1 MNVRLSVGAA
11 GAAVFTL
18 GCAERRTGPGVSAG
32 ASNSA
37 GRGGGKGAPS
47 AGSETSR
54 FGGSG
59 MFSGGAVA
67 VEGAA
72 SVAGPAVGAVGKGSS
87 VATSQ
92 AGFAGESGLERE
104 NPGSMRS
111 PYGFEATVKATA
123 RGGAGALATRGA
135 AAGIRCSMHAPTTTL
150 KMSATA
156 LRSVSEAICRDN
168 RRQPNGMPPNLA
180 PVPCITCPR
189 FYQFCSCFYRAL
201 L

>member
-1 MNVRLSVGAA
+1 MNVRLSVGVA

-18 GCAERRTGPGVSAG
+18 GCAEWLTGAGVSAG
-32 ASNSA
+32 SSSSA

-59 MFSGGAVA
+59 TLSGGAVA
-67 VEGAA
+67 AEGAA
-72 SVAGPAVGAVGKGSS
+72 VGAAGKGSS
-87 VATSQ
+87 VACSQ
-92 AGFAGESGLERE
+92 NGFAGDSGLERE
-104 NPGSMRS
+104 NPGSMSS

-123 RGGAGALATRGA
+123 GGGARALATRGA
-135 AAGIRCSMHAPTTTL
+135 AIGIRCSMHAPTTTL
-150 KMSATA
+150 KMSAAA

-168 RRQPNGMPPNLA
+168 RRQPNEMPPNVA
-180 PVPCITCPR
+180 PVPCITCSR
-189 FYQFCSCFYRAL
+189 FYQFCSSFYSAL